1 MTDQLF
7 YGFRILQTTFT
18 IRKIINLLK
27 LWTSYSFSIF
37 GKMKT
42 FKTLPFFVS
51 IEPVNACNLYCPECP
66 VGMRN
71 SKHGKQVGEK
81 INLKLLKKTID
92 ELSETL
98 GHAILYFQGEPLLNK
113 DFTEIV
119 RYIHDKKIL
128 TTTSTNAQLLSNETA
143 KKIVLSGLDRI
154 IISIDGT
161 TQETYETYRVGAK
174 LDKTIQGIQNL
185 VKWKK
190 ELKSKSPF
198 IELQFL
204 VLSTNEHQMKE
215 MKKMGKKWKA
225 DKLTF
230 KTAQLYE
237 FENGNPLLPKN
248 KKYARYEL
256 REDGKYHIKSKLKN
270 RCKRLWMGSVIT
282 SEGNVLPC
290 CFDKNNSFIF
300 GNLFQNNFQNIWQN
314 EKANQFRQ
322 DLLQNRKQ
330 FEMCRN
336 CTEP

>member
-1 MTDQLF
+1 
-7 YGFRILQTTFT
+7 
-18 IRKIINLLK
+18 
-27 LWTSYSFSIF
+27 
-37 GKMKT
+37 
-42 FKTLPFFVS
+42 
-51 IEPVNACNLYCPECP
+51 
-66 VGMRN
+66 MRN
-71 SKHGKQVGEK
+71 SKQGKQGGEK
-81 INLKLLKKTID
+81 INMNLLKSTID
-92 ELSETL
+92 ELSPTL
-98 GHAILYFQGEPLLNK
+98 GQAILYFQGEPLLNK

-128 TTTSTNAQLLSNETA
+128 TSTSTNAQLLSDETA

-161 TQETYETYRVGAK
+161 TQETYESYRVGAK

-185 VKWKK
+185 VKWKR
-190 ELKSKSPF
+190 ELNSKSPF

-204 VLSTNEHQMKE
+204 VLSTNEHQMKA
-215 MKKMGKKWKA
+215 MKKMAKQWQA

-230 KTAQLYE
+230 KTAQLYD

-256 REDGKYHIKSKLKN
+256 RSDGKYHIKSSFKN
-270 RCKRLWMGSVIT
+270 RCKRLWSGCVIT

-290 CFDKNNSFIF
+290 CFDKDNSYVF
-300 GNLFQNNFQNIWQN
+300 GNLFQDNFRKIWHNQ
-314 EKANQFRQ
+314 KANAFRQ
-322 DLLQNRKQ
+322 NLLQNRKQ